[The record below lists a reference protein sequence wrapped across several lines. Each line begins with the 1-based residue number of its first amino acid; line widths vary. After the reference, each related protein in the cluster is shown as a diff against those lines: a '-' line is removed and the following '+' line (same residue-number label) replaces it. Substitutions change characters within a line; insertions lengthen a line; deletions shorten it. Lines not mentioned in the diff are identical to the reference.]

1 MSTTCQAHLL
11 PLSPVLLLLT
21 CPGGNRFLLT
31 ATEDTGG
38 IVDPK
43 DSSFFAPSA
52 FAPTITDIVSGH
64 AGSVLVQLLAASCSA
79 SGHLPPSS
87 GLAPGASASAP
98 DLRGLNAAA
107 AAAEIQSLE
116 RRLVEL
122 APQLSSLAV
131 TLKAVILPAMP
142 WLSLEASER
151 LQVRK
156 CG

>member
-1 MSTTCQAHLL
+1 M
-11 PLSPVLLLLT
+11 
-21 CPGGNRFLLT
+21 LT
-31 ATEDTGG
+31 ATEDTRG

-43 DSSFFAPSA
+43 DSSFFASSA

-79 SGHLPPSS
+79 SGHLPRGS
-87 GLAPGASASAP
+87 GLAPGAPALAP
-98 DLRGLNAAA
+98 DLQGVEAAA
-107 AAAEIQSLE
+107 AAAEIQRLE
-116 RRLVEL
+116 RQLVEL